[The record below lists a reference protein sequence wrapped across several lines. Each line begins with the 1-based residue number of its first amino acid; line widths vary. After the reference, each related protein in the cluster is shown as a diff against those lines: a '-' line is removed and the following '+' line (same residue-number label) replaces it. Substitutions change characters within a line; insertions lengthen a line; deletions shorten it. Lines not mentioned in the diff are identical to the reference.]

1 VKLHAIAI
9 IAGCACI
16 APISLVISAAEPE
29 YQWNLPK
36 GFPQPYVPADNPM
49 TPEKVE
55 LGRYLFYD
63 TRMSVNGTQSCAS
76 CHKQELAFT
85 DGRAVGVGA
94 TGQSHSRS
102 AMSLVNVAYS
112 AVLTWSNPNLR
123 SLEEQAL
130 TPMFGDHPV
139 ELGLKQSDGFVP
151 MLRGDA
157 KYQNLFRSAF
167 PRDADPFT
175 IQNVTRA
182 IASAASFRLHRR
194 MTGITMTGFTS
205 TRRRLAMWASS
216 RLRRCAIS
224 R

>member
-1 VKLHAIAI
+1 
-9 IAGCACI
+9 
-16 APISLVISAAEPE
+16 
-29 YQWNLPK
+29 
-36 GFPQPYVPADNPM
+36 
-49 TPEKVE
+49 
-55 LGRYLFYD
+55 
-63 TRMSVNGTQSCAS
+63 
-76 CHKQELAFT
+76 
-85 DGRAVGVGA
+85 
-94 TGQSHSRS
+94 
-102 AMSLVNVAYS
+102 VNVAYS

-151 MLRGDA
+151 MLRGDV
-157 KYQNLFRSAF
+157 KYWDLFRLAF
-167 PRDADPFT
+167 PGDADPFT

-216 RLRRCAIS
+216 RPRRCAIS